1 VEGTKIY
8 AIVEITGKQYRVT
21 PGQIIDVDCN
31 NTAEGE
37 VLEFDKVLAV
47 GNDNGA
53 NTIGKPYVEGAKVT
67 ATSKGTER
75 GDKVIVYKFKAKVR
89 YRKKVGH
96 HQLYT
101 RLSIDKIEALGLEG
115 KEPAK
120 HGGRHKKVEVASGT

>member
-1 VEGTKIY
+1 MEGTNIY

-31 NTAEGE
+31 NAAEGE
-37 VLEFDKVLAV
+37 VIEFDKVLAV
-47 GNDNGA
+47 GNDNGE
-53 NTIGKPYVEGAKVT
+53 TTLGKPYIEGAKVT

-89 YRKKVGH
+89 FRKKVGH
-96 HQLYT
+96 RQQYT
-101 RLSIDKIEALGLEG
+101 RLSIDKIEAPGLEG
-115 KEPAK
+115 KTPAK